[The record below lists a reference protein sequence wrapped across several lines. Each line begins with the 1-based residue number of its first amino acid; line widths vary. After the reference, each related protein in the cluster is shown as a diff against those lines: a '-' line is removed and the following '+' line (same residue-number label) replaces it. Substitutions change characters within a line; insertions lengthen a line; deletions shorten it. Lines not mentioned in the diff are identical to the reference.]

1 MQLKTQKCHKRNN
14 YKCRQIQ
21 VYRIGASTH
30 ALVAASSCE
39 QNKMQS

>member
-1 MQLKTQKCHKRNN
+1 M
-14 YKCRQIQ
+14 Q

-39 QNKMQS
+39 QNKMQSFFSFHDGYFQEKVIVE